1 MLKVVGLFVL
11 MASALSK
18 ELDGKPSGGG
28 TVQQRL
34 FKPEHDEESR
44 FSVIKDEEVNA
55 NETKNESSQ
64 GEIRLVS
71 LIETLSLL
79 QLKMMA
85 IIVMVYKCSVKV
97 NFRSFVID
105 HLLHLEKFNV
115 MF

>member
-71 LIETLSLL
+71 LLETLTFTAKNDGYYLNGFQIQS
-79 QLKMMA
+79 
-85 IIVMVYKCSVKV
+85 
-97 NFRSFVID
+97 
-105 HLLHLEKFNV
+105 
-115 MF
+115 

>member
-55 NETKNESSQ
+55 NETKNESSR

-85 IIVMVYKCSVKV
+85 IIVMVS
-97 NFRSFVID
+97 
-105 HLLHLEKFNV
+105 KFNRK
-115 MF
+115 FRPKCFTNAQLK

>member
-71 LIETLSLL
+71 LLETLL

-85 IIVMVYKCSVKV
+85 IILMVS
-97 NFRSFVID
+97 
-105 HLLHLEKFNV
+105 KFNRK
-115 MF
+115 FRPKCFTNAQLK